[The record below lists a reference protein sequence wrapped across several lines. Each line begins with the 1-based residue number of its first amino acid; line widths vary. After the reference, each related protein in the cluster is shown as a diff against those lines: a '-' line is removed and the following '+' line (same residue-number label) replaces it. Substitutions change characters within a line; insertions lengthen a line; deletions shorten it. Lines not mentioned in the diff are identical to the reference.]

1 MAYRVIASKQGRN
14 AIIWANANS
23 SIAPNDA
30 ALAVNGESI
39 AGLSVRSV
47 QYGTDANGSWTLSRG
62 ANLVFAF
69 GRVSGYQ
76 DFAGTGMPL
85 SLDAGANVTVTL
97 FGTANGAIILDVAKQ
112 FAGSNNAAGSNTTY

>member
-1 MAYRVIASKQGRN
+1 MTYRVIATKQGRN

-23 SIAPNDA
+23 TIAPNDA
-30 ALAVNGESI
+30 ILAVNGESI
-39 AGLSVRSV
+39 SGLTVRSV
-47 QYGTDANGSWTLSRG
+47 QYGTDANGSWTLTRG

-76 DFAGTGMPL
+76 DFAGTGMTL
-85 SLDAGANVTVTL
+85 NLDAAANVTVTL

-112 FAGSNNAAGSNTTY
+112 FGNSNNAAGANTTY